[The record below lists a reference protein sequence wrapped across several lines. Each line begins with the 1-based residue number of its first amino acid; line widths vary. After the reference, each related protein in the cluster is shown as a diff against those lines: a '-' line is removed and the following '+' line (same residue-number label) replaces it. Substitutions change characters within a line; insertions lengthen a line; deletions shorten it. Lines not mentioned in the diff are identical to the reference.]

1 MRRISNNY
9 RFVYIV
15 VVYCFLLQST
25 LLTGCTIGN
34 LTSIS
39 TTTNP
44 PDTMKF
50 PPHSVTPP
58 PTENFPPGKDLEFS
72 LIVSAGDYTA
82 EGSYKSEDAKI
93 RIITSVD
100 NLTSETLN
108 QLDPK
113 DHQYLL
119 SANYQG
125 FFSIIVFNGRRG
137 GIAGYLQIHRIW
149 RDNDVVYILAHFN
162 DKYPDIISLTVFS
175 SQYEIV
181 KVRKSQL
188 EHLGNF
194 TFILLDE
201 TGVERARS
209 IIDIVQ

>member
-1 MRRISNNY
+1 MITFWSIL
-9 RFVYIV
+9 F
-15 VVYCFLLQST
+15 ST
-25 LLTGCTIGN
+25 LQIGCTNKG
-34 LTSIS
+34 LTTGS
-39 TTTNP
+39 TTTFP
-44 PDTMKF
+44 SDTMKY

-58 PTENFPPGKDLEFS
+58 PTDNFPPGKDLDFE
-72 LIVSAGDYTA
+72 LIVPSGDYTA

-93 RIITSVD
+93 QIITSVD

-162 DKYPDIISLTVFS
+162 DKDPGIIVLTIFS

-181 KVRKSQL
+181 KIRKSQL

-201 TGVERARS
+201 KTVERARS
-209 IIDIVQ
+209 TVNIVQ